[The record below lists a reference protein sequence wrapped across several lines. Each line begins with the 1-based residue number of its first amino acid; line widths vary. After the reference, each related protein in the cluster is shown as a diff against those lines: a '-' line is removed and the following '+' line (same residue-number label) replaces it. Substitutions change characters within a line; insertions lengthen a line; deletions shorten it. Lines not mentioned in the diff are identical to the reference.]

1 MNTAGRAVLLV
12 AAMCVAGVGLS
23 GCTEEQVRQFSEGMQ
38 QGMQQSNETMCAP
51 GSTCFARLA
60 PEVQKQRY
68 CDMHPSYGCLQSL
81 RGNSGNPSTEQ
92 GAVTHIYVNGVL
104 HTCVGTGVSVDC
116 T

>member
-1 MNTAGRAVLLV
+1 MNTIGRSLALTTVLY
-12 AAMCVAGVGLS
+12 ACGVGLS

-38 QGMQQSNETMCAP
+38 QGAQQSNESACAP
-51 GSTCFARLA
+51 GSTCFSHLA

-81 RGNSGNPSTEQ
+81 GGNGSNSSTEQ

-104 HTCVGTGVSVDC
+104 HTCVGTGASMNC